1 MTYFF
6 FRLFKLISVSLFAGT
21 FLFNYAK
28 ADDVSPAQLHA
39 VIKELNKTH
48 HATAQAKALLTRLQQ
63 QLRHDELSISRQRRA
78 ISNTVSKVTATQQ
91 QLRKLKGKAQTLQ
104 VQQKQQQGLLKKQV
118 EAAYVMG
125 KGSYLKMLLKQ
136 RESSHLE
143 QMLGYYH
150 YLNLARLNEITS
162 LKETDKKIKSN
173 QQRQQ
178 QQLTSLTQLL
188 NQQKLHQKKL
198 AVQMAKRRL
207 TVKQTNLLLS
217 NNQLKTQ
224 QLNDARQYLKRQLT
238 HQVLANIRLGGL
250 SHHSLNWPVK
260 GKIIHDYRTYQF
272 GGTRWDG
279 VVIKAPQGTPVKAVA
294 NGQVVFADW
303 LRGYGLVIVLNHGKH
318 YMTLYGFNQTL
329 LHKVGD
335 KVLKGETIATVGN
348 TGGRPQ
354 YSLFFQIRYRSSVEN
369 PHRFIR

>member
-1 MTYFF
+1 MTYHF
-6 FRLFKLISVSLFAGT
+6 FRLFRLISVSLIAGT

-28 ADDVSPAQLHA
+28 ADDVSPVQLHA

-48 HATAQAKALLTRLQQ
+48 HATAQAKALLSRLQK
-63 QLRHDELSISRQRRA
+63 QLKHDELSISRQRRVITKTLSK
-78 ISNTVSKVTATQQ
+78 ISTTKQNLHRLKNQAQALQQ
-91 QLRKLKGKAQTLQ
+91 
-104 VQQKQQQGLLKKQV
+104 QQKQQRELLRKQV

-125 KGSYLKMLLKQ
+125 KGSYLKMLLEQ

-150 YLNLARLNEITS
+150 YLNLARLNAISS
-162 LKETDKKIKSN
+162 LKETDKRIQSN
-173 QQRQQ
+173 KLHHQ
-178 QQLTSLTQLL
+178 QQLISLTQLL
-188 NQQKLHQKKL
+188 NQQKQHQKKL
-198 AVQMAKRRL
+198 AVQLVKRRV

-224 QLNDARQYLKRQLT
+224 QLNDARQYLKQQLN
-238 HQVLANIRLGGL
+238 QRVMANIRLGGL

-260 GKIIHDYRTYQF
+260 GKIIHDFRTQQF
-272 GGTRWDG
+272 GGTKWDG
-279 VVIKAPQGTPVKAVA
+279 VVIKAAQGTPVKAVA

-303 LRGYGLVIVLNHGKH
+303 LRGYGLVIVLSHGKH
-318 YMTLYGFNQTL
+318 YMTLYGYNQSL

-335 KVLKGETIATVGN
+335 KVRKGEVIATVGN
-348 TGGRPQ
+348 TGGQPQ
-354 YSLFFQIRYRSSVEN
+354 DSLFFQIRYRSSVEN